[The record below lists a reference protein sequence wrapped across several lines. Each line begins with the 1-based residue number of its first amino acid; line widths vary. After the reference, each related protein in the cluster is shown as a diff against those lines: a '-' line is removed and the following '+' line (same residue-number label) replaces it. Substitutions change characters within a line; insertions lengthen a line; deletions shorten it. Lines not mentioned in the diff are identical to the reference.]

1 MLHIIAQVFANLSD
15 AGNNDSTDLSG
26 TYLLRTGQPIVDKS
40 RVIGGQLQHAAD
52 FGTKHSLVYGLDYT
66 FTNPRTGGTINGRNE
81 DDDNTSEIGGYA
93 QSTTR
98 LSPMWDVLLAAR
110 LDQHNRLDGTFF
122 SPRAALVFKPAD
134 GQSWRLTFNRAYST
148 PANFSFFL
156 DLLQAGNISGLPY
169 NVRAVGV
176 KDGFRFRR
184 DCTGGLGSLCM
195 RSPFTP
201 AAAGGSGT
209 FVPAIAA
216 GYYPAALQV
225 AIAGGLRNSLLASGL
240 SAAAVDATIARLG
253 TFNAATANVGTKLTY
268 ITNGQSIGPA
278 AVTDVEKLKPSY
290 TNMLE
295 LGYKGTVGSRLFLAF
310 DGWYQRRENFTTAAQ
325 NFTPNAL
332 LDGPTLGAGLAA
344 HFAPVLGAAGAAQ
357 VATAVAGSLAR
368 IPLGTV
374 VPDSRVTTNG
384 DIAFTYRSID
394 KAINLHGVDVAFDY
408 LLANNFS
415 TTGTYSWMSDTEFD
429 IEAGQLPLTLNSPNH
444 KASLAFKF
452 NDAPRNLTAEVRGRY
467 QNTFRVNSAVF
478 VTGVDL
484 TAPDG
489 SKYQYRQPP
498 TSTFLD
504 AQITWRLPM
513 TSARGALISLSGT
526 NLLDNK
532 VPLFAGVPEIGRLIM
547 TRLQFTL

>member
-1 MLHIIAQVFANLSD
+1 
-15 AGNNDSTDLSG
+15 
-26 TYLLRTGQPIVDKS
+26 
-40 RVIGGQLQHAAD
+40 
-52 FGTKHSLVYGLDYT
+52 
-66 FTNPRTGGTINGRNE
+66 
-81 DDDNTSEIGGYA
+81 
-93 QSTTR
+93 
-98 LSPMWDVLLAAR
+98 
-110 LDQHNRLDGTFF
+110 
-122 SPRAALVFKPAD
+122 
-134 GQSWRLTFNRAYST
+134 
-148 PANFSFFL
+148 
-156 DLLQAGNISGLPY
+156 LP
-169 NVRAVGV
+169 
-176 KDGFRFRR
+176 
-184 DCTGGLGSLCM
+184 
-195 RSPFTP
+195 
-201 AAAGGSGT
+201 
-209 FVPAIAA
+209 
-216 GYYPAALQV
+216 
-225 AIAGGLRNSLLASGL
+225 
-240 SAAAVDATIARLG
+240 AAAVDATIARLA
-253 TFNAATANVGTKLTY
+253 TFNASTANVGTKLTY
-268 ITNGQSIGPA
+268 ITSGTSVGPD
-278 AVTDVEKLKPSY
+278 AVTDIEKLEPSY

-295 LGYKGTVGSRLFLAF
+295 LGYKGTVGSRLFLAL

-344 HFAPVLGAAGAAQ
+344 HLTPVLGAAGAAQ

-415 TTGTYSWMSDTEFD
+415 ASGTYSWMSDTEFD
-429 IEAGQLPLTLNSPNH
+429 IEPGQLPLTLNSPDH
-444 KASLAFKF
+444 KASLAFKY
-452 NDAPRNLTAEVRGRY
+452 NDAPRNLTMELRGRY

-498 TSTFLD
+498 TATFLD
-504 AQITWRLPM
+504 AQIAWRLPM

-532 VPLFAGVPEIGRLIM
+532 VPMFAGVPEIGRLIM